1 MVISKINTFLDIW
14 EGIFVIDGETQR
26 IGEGT
31 VTSKRKL
38 FKETELEKIVL
49 CYVFEELYLH
59 DQFILLYVIQKL
71 HNLLPNTLTG
81 TLCLL

>member
-31 VTSKRKL
+31 VNSKRKL
-38 FKETELEKIVL
+38 FKEIE
-49 CYVFEELYLH
+49 
-59 DQFILLYVIQKL
+59 
-71 HNLLPNTLTG
+71 
-81 TLCLL
+81 